1 MIRETETMYNNYS
14 NEQWNNLSQNI
25 EPTVF
30 FSDGSK
36 PKKKEKVYPILLMS
50 VSPLVLAACGGG
62 SVSTAS
68 YDDHEDQGDI
78 SDASDSSSNQ
88 DSYDRESADDDSR
101 GSKNTVEAI
110 SFTSTRID
118 YEIPGFSANEINEV
132 ATGGT
137 DSKIFLTDRDVGNLI
152 ITPHQDSL
160 SPDENGANR
169 YFPLIEYTLNDDGI
183 SIHRI
188 VDEYEFVGSKPID
201 TLTVKGSPALLIG
214 GHGPEYSDG
223 RDWPFGDL
231 WVAKLG
237 PTSEIEYEQVST
249 DNAFYHG
256 MSAGDINGD
265 GLDDI
270 AAVHMGSNVIDGAS
284 FGTVHFFLQNA
295 DGNFTRELLYSENP
309 SINGGSSILI
319 SDLDNDGQNE
329 VLVATYGNG
338 FSLYDI
344 ETNGEYSKRDAAY
357 SLHIMKYDSDNG
369 AVSNVATMPIDGSMR
384 DIDGNGGFGVIDIAE
399 IDIDMDGDDDLLML
413 LETDVDF
420 SLELYRNDGDLDFTL
435 ITEAAFESSYFN
447 GAESFFRHIDVL
459 DIQGDGLPD
468 FVLSGRNWWSNEGKV
483 DLGKFVYINTGSGS
497 FQSLAGTEELMLDQG
512 LLDRN
517 HESEVVRT
525 INFLEADNGELHFLL
540 TQGGDTAMNFIDVK
554 MDVTDYI
561 A

>member
-1 MIRETETMYNNYS
+1 
-14 NEQWNNLSQNI
+14 
-25 EPTVF
+25 
-30 FSDGSK
+30 
-36 PKKKEKVYPILLMS
+36 MS
-50 VSPLVLAACGGG
+50 VSPLALTACGGG
-62 SVSTAS
+62 SSSTAS
-68 YDDHEDQGDI
+68 AE
-78 SDASDSSSNQ
+78 SD
-88 DSYDRESADDDSR
+88 
-101 GSKNTVEAI
+101 KNTSDVTDSFEAI

-118 YEIPGFSANEINEV
+118 YEIPGYSANEINAV

-160 SPDENGANR
+160 SPDESGANR
-169 YFPLIEYTLNDDGI
+169 YFPLIEYTLNEDGI

-201 TLTVKGSPALLIG
+201 TLTVKGSPAVLIG

-270 AAVHMGSNVIDGAS
+270 AAVHMGSSVTDGAS

-338 FSLYDI
+338 FFLMDI
-344 ETNGEYSKRDAAY
+344 ETNGEYSERDVGY
-357 SLHIMKYDSDNG
+357 SFYIMRYDAVRGTVSDT
-369 AVSNVATMPIDGSMR
+369 VAMPIDGSMV

-420 SLELYRNDGDLDFTL
+420 SLELYRNDGELDFTL
-435 ITEAAFESSYFN
+435 ITETAFENSYFK
-447 GAESFFRHIDVL
+447 GTESFFRHIDVL

-468 FVLSGRNWWSNEGKV
+468 FVLSGRNLWSNKGKV
-483 DLGKFVYINTGSGS
+483 DLGKFVYMNTGSGS
-497 FQSLAGTEELMLDQG
+497 FQSLAGQEELMLDQD
-512 LLDRN
+512 LLDRKY
-517 HESEVVRT
+517 ESEVVRT
-525 INFLEADNGELHFLL
+525 INFLEADNGELRFLL